1 MLTILSQYIA
11 SIIVVGKVSRGKV
24 SRGKVS
30 PKEGGSKGQNLPDV
44 LHGWSPS
51 YIPVPGPL
59 VYNLYTGPGTVSG
72 FLDCAPSS
80 VSIYI
85 L

>member
-30 PKEGGSKGQNLPDV
+30 PKEGGGQKAKIFPTSFMD
-44 LHGWSPS
+44 
-51 YIPVPGPL
+51 GPQ
-59 VYNLYTGPGTVSG
+59 V
-72 FLDCAPSS
+72 
-80 VSIYI
+80 IYQSRDH
-85 L
+85 

>member
-24 SRGKVS
+24 SRGKV
-30 PKEGGSKGQNLPDV
+30 
-44 LHGWSPS
+44 

-59 VYNLYTGPGTVSG
+59 VYNLYTGPGTSPWTSPGTVSG
-72 FLDCAPSS
+72 FLDSAGKNKTEFFYLSRS
-80 VSIYI
+80 FNLSRS
-85 L
+85 